1 MPPKPEP
8 SGSSPLPE
16 IEINPSVHTN
26 LDYVLG
32 IMAWLVTAAGVAGL
46 LFIGIRMAIAV
57 RNGDGDE
64 HVREF
69 LMVMCA
75 CVLGATAGPFVQF
88 VLYGT
93 NG

>member
-1 MPPKPEP
+1 VPTPAP
-8 SGSSPLPE
+8 SVNSPLPE
-16 IEINPSVHTN
+16 IEIDSSVHTN
-26 LDYVLG
+26 LDYVLS

-57 RNGDGDE
+57 RNGDREE

-69 LMVMCA
+69 LMVMSA
-75 CVLGATAGPFVQF
+75 CVLGAAAGPVVEF
-88 VLYGT
+88 VLYGP